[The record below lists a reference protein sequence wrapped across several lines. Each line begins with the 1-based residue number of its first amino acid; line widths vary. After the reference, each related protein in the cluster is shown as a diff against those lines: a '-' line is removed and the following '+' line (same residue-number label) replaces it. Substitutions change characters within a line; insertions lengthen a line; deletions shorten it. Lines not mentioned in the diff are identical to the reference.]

1 MFNTMVSARLQS
13 PNSTSGKR
21 ILVICPFISPNVGGV
36 ESHIDDLI
44 DSLSSRAI
52 PVTLIGY
59 SPLTTRV
66 KAPFRE
72 IRGMT
77 QIFRI
82 PWPGRNLFHRLES
95 YPLLEL
101 LYLFPILYLAA
112 LIAVLAHP
120 TRYKAIHAHGMI
132 AGAVTVGLPFVD
144 TRVFTV
150 HAIYTLNQ
158 RPFLRRALATILRQF
173 DVIFALSEPS
183 RKEILEAVGQ
193 WTIVK
198 RYTHWT
204 DLDLFNI
211 RDRKKSREILDLP
224 DRSTVLFVGRLL
236 PPKGVHVLLAAARN
250 LGQKGITIVIVGDG
264 PLENEI
270 WTAAKNNPVLV
281 FRPRVSRRELPYY
294 YSAADVVVIPSMYEE
309 GFGRVAIESLA
320 CGTPVVASRVGGLP
334 EVVSVDVGFLV
345 EPNTTRFLTIMDDI
359 LIKRSVPLPTRET
372 CRESAEERFSQ
383 SNVEVFVR
391 SYGLTK

>member
-95 YPLLEL
+95 YTLLEL

-112 LIAVLAHP
+112 LIAVLAHQ
-120 TRYKAIHAHGMI
+120 TRYKDIHAHGMI

-158 RPFLRRALATILRQF
+158 RPFLRRALATIFQAGWQEARSLIKPRF
-173 DVIFALSEPS
+173 LSGTNV
-183 RKEILEAVGQ
+183 KTGLERRA
-193 WTIVK
+193 T
-198 RYTHWT
+198 
-204 DLDLFNI
+204 
-211 RDRKKSREILDLP
+211 
-224 DRSTVLFVGRLL
+224 
-236 PPKGVHVLLAAARN
+236 
-250 LGQKGITIVIVGDG
+250 
-264 PLENEI
+264 
-270 WTAAKNNPVLV
+270 TAAGCKT
-281 FRPRVSRRELPYY
+281 RSETHS
-294 YSAADVVVIPSMYEE
+294 YSKECN
-309 GFGRVAIESLA
+309 GHRKCQFG
-320 CGTPVVASRVGGLP
+320 
-334 EVVSVDVGFLV
+334 
-345 EPNTTRFLTIMDDI
+345 
-359 LIKRSVPLPTRET
+359 
-372 CRESAEERFSQ
+372 
-383 SNVEVFVR
+383 
-391 SYGLTK
+391 